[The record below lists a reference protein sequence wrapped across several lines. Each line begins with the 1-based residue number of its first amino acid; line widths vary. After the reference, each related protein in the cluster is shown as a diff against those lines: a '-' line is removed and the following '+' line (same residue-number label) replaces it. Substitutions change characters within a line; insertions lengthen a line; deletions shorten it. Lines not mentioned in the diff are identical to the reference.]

1 MSFVTLVRMALT
13 SLRVNLARSLL
24 AALGVVIG
32 VGAVVVM
39 VAIGKGAETEVA
51 RQIAA
56 LGANVVIVTPG
67 ASARGGVSGGA
78 GSMDTLTLDD
88 VDTLRRESLHAD
100 GVTPVIQTF
109 SMAVIGSSNWRTPI
123 QGVDTTWFDI
133 RSWPVASGRPLEEV
147 DVKSARKVVLLGA
160 TVKEALFGEDD
171 PVGRTLRL
179 RGIPLE
185 IVGVLA
191 RKGQSTEGRDQDDV
205 AVLPYTT
212 VRTRMAGRQWLAQV
226 LLRARS
232 PEEIP
237 DTLSETRAILRET
250 HRLGGGS
257 PEDFTVRDPREV
269 AEAAAQATKV
279 MTTLLLVVASVSL
292 VVGGIGIMNVM
303 LVSVTERTREIGI
316 RRAIGARRGD
326 VLAQFLVEAIVLTGA
341 GGSVGAALGVGVT
354 SLVARFTG
362 WTTVVSWE
370 SLVLAAGFSAAVGVF
385 FGWYPARRAAML
397 DPIEA
402 LRRG

>member
-1 MSFVTLVRMALT
+1 
-13 SLRVNLARSLL
+13 
-24 AALGVVIG
+24 
-32 VGAVVVM
+32 
-39 VAIGKGAETEVA
+39 
-51 RQIAA
+51 
-56 LGANVVIVTPG
+56 
-67 ASARGGVSGGA
+67 
-78 GSMDTLTLDD
+78 
-88 VDTLRRESLHAD
+88 
-100 GVTPVIQTF
+100 
-109 SMAVIGSSNWRTPI
+109 
-123 QGVDTTWFDI
+123 
-133 RSWPVASGRPLEEV
+133 
-147 DVKSARKVVLLGA
+147 
-160 TVKEALFGEDD
+160 
-171 PVGRTLRL
+171 
-179 RGIPLE
+179 
-185 IVGVLA
+185 
-191 RKGQSTEGRDQDDV
+191 
-205 AVLPYTT
+205 VLPYTT

-237 DTLSETRAILRET
+237 DALSETRAILRET
-250 HRLGGGS
+250 HRLGAGS